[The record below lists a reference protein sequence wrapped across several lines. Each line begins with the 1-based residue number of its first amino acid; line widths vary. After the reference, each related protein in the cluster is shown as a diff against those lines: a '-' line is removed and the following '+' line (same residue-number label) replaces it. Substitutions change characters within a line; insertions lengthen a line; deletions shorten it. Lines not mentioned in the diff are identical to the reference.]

1 MDVAVTR
8 TVEPPTCTIADMEGY
23 PPGGELG
30 PVHYGGQL
38 SWGPDGLLYL
48 STGDKTKSEWVQSHV
63 NGEVVPSPA
72 ALGPPIRAGT
82 HLPCAEMRTHTAHPV
97 ASP

>member
-1 MDVAVTR
+1 
-8 TVEPPTCTIADMEGY
+8 MEGY

-63 NGEVVPSPA
+63 NGEAVPVPCCPWPTNTRWYASALCRDENTHGAPGCFTLTTLSMDMSPA
-72 ALGPPIRAGT
+72 AD
-82 HLPCAEMRTHTAHPV
+82 
-97 ASP
+97 